1 MKKLSVLFFA
11 LLFCSMSFAQDH
23 AIAKYF
29 SQYQKDKNFTKVSVT
44 SKMFSLFTEIDTD
57 DPDEQAIL
65 DAMSKLKGIKAV
77 VNEKAENSETMYYDA
92 IQKISSDGSYEEL
105 MSVEDA
111 NENVMFMVRE
121 NAGVISELLMVIGG
135 NKEFMVMSLY
145 GEIDLSQI
153 SKISR
158 ALKIKGMEHFGAF
171 NNKGDK
177 KEKRQEKKEN

>member
-1 MKKLSVLFFA
+1 MKKLSILFFA

-23 AIAKYF
+23 AISKYF

-77 VNEKAENSETMYYDA
+77 VNEKTENSETMYYDA
-92 IQKISSDGSYEEL
+92 IKKVSNDESYEEL

-121 NAGVISELLMVIGG
+121 DAGVINELLM
-135 NKEFMVMSLY
+135 
-145 GEIDLSQI
+145 
-153 SKISR
+153 R
-158 ALKIKGMEHFGAF
+158 MEHFRAF
-171 NNKGDK
+171 EKQGDQKVKNKV
-177 KEKRQEKKEN
+177 EKKN